1 MGFNWWW
8 WALGLVVLGVLYGL
22 YGTGRR
28 MRDPRLDRN
37 YSDDEAAPYD
47 SPASLSPRMDSYMR
61 MLDEDRP
68 PKY

>member
-1 MGFNWWW
+1 MMAALFAAIGLCSGLY
-8 WALGLVVLGVLYGL
+8 ALGA
-22 YGTGRR
+22 RR

-37 YSDDEAAPYD
+37 WSDDEAAPYD
-47 SPASLSPRMDSYMR
+47 SPASLNPRMDTYMR